1 MTRHDT
7 GPQRSQSIDAYLRRT
22 RLLAVVALLA
32 LAGAIVSDVVG
43 GSFWVRHALLA
54 GLAASVTVVMLTVAV
69 LNEVLERRR
78 RERWRVLAQYVML
91 ELVRNARLIWTGV
104 LQHAG
109 LLTSDASRPEAVEA
123 NGRLV
128 RDTPPLAS
136 ALREVVADD
145 ARLRGLHEEI
155 ALLVAHTDDVLG

>member
-7 GPQRSQSIDAYLRRT
+7 GPQRSQSIDVYLRRT

-109 LLTSDASRPEAVEA
+109 LLTSDAARPESSRRTVAWFATLHVWLPRS
-123 NGRLV
+123 GR
-128 RDTPPLAS
+128 
-136 ALREVVADD
+136 
-145 ARLRGLHEEI
+145 
-155 ALLVAHTDDVLG
+155 